1 MRTNKINFKKTSKL
15 GVYQNNFSKPLLER
29 RERKKR
35 MTVYL
40 ELLLEVTLL
49 DVSEFF
55 LDPGLERWGEG
66 GHVRTGDI
74 ELKII
79 NM

>member
-1 MRTNKINFKKTSKL
+1 M
-15 GVYQNNFSKPLLER
+15 
-29 RERKKR
+29 
-35 MTVYL
+35 
-40 ELLLEVTLL
+40 EVTLL

-74 ELKII
+74 ELKTIRTKNHKYVI
-79 NM
+79 FPNSDLMKERLILISSVSTFKFEF

>member
-1 MRTNKINFKKTSKL
+1 
-15 GVYQNNFSKPLLER
+15 
-29 RERKKR
+29 